1 MILPAWIA
9 FTVSAAAFQCW
20 RTAKQ
25 QKLRGQLS
33 VNGAGVVRY
42 LYGVPAGC
50 ALLGGYW
57 FVFGGEV
64 GAFSPAF
71 WAYCVGGGL
80 GQILGTNLLIMS
92 FDKRGFAVGTAYSK
106 TEAIQASIIAIVL
119 LGETIPWLSWLGI
132 AVSVGGVLYLSLAGR
147 NLSSRGLLEATFQP
161 AAMLG
166 IAAGFA
172 FAVCSVFIKSA
183 NQALP
188 GTDLVLNALVCLVII
203 NTMQTVM
210 QGGYLLAREPREMRR
225 VFASWRDSVWVGTLS
240 ASGSACW
247 FSAFALAPVAMVRA
261 VGQVEIIFTLLVS
274 RFYLKER
281 IRTADRVGALIV
293 VAGVVLVLL
302 GKYAFQ

>member
-1 MILPAWIA
+1 MIPGWIL

-42 LYGVPAGC
+42 LYGVPAGL
-50 ALLGGYW
+50 AILAGYW
-57 FVFGGEV
+57 LVFGGEV
-64 GAFSPAF
+64 GGFSWVF
-71 WAYCVGGGL
+71 WAYCLGGGL

-92 FDKRGFAVGTAYSK
+92 FAGRGFAVGTAYSK

-147 NLSSRGLLEATFQP
+147 DLSPRGLLEATLQP

-183 NQALP
+183 NQALD
-188 GTDLVLNALVCLVII
+188 GEDLVLKALVCLVII
-203 NTMQTVM
+203 NAMQTMM
-210 QGGYLLAREPREMRR
+210 QGGFLLAREPGEMRR
-225 VFASWRDSVWVGTLS
+225 VFSSWRDSVVVGALS
-240 ASGSACW
+240 ACGSACW
-247 FSAFALAPVAMVRA
+247 FSGFALAPVAMVRA

-274 RFYLKER
+274 RFYLREQ
-281 IRTADRVGALIV
+281 IRTADGVGALVV

-302 GKYAFQ
+302 GKYAWG